1 MGTLGDPTEKL
12 IKLLGLNAGFST
24 DWLGK
29 LGEIIELLQTPVPES
44 IRWKGKFTFL
54 KIEI

>member
-1 MGTLGDPTEKL
+1 MGTLGDPTENL
-12 IKLLGLNAGFST
+12 IKLLSLNAGFPT

-29 LGEIIELLQTPVPES
+29 LGEIIELLQTPVAES
-44 IRWKGKFTFL
+44 IKWKGKFTFL